1 MKAVNFSVAIALAV
15 LCSAC
20 ASTARRQPED
30 PAAIAAQDD
39 ARCKENHH
47 TPGTQDYDDCRKTME
62 RNRASVDATS
72 AQRLQRTREHLIEGD
87 SMLSP
92 HQTF

>member
-1 MKAVNFSVAIALAV
+1 MKAINLSVAIALAV

-20 ASTARRQPED
+20 STARRQPED
-30 PAAIAAQDD
+30 PAALAAQDD
-39 ARCKENHH
+39 ARCKQTGHAA
-47 TPGTQDYDDCRKTME
+47 GTEEYADCR
-62 RNRASVDATS
+62 RNIESSRASVDARS

-92 HQTF
+92 HQ

>member
-1 MKAVNFSVAIALAV
+1 MKGVQLSVAIALGL

-20 ASTARRQPED
+20 ASTASRQPED
-30 PAAIAAQDD
+30 PAALAAQDD
-39 ARCKENHH
+39 ARCKENRH
-47 TPGTQDYDDCRKTME
+47 TPGTQDYADCR
-62 RNRASVDATS
+62 RNIESSRASVDARS

-92 HQTF
+92 HQ